1 MWRMI
6 SCYFFQNSFTTF
18 AYNSITMITNFNL
31 TTESAAHL
39 CCFFFCLQL
48 VFWKPLHILRLAREN
63 LHNRWVL
70 LVCGKLSFS
79 VW

>member
-6 SCYFFQNSFTTF
+6 SCYFFHNSFTTF

-39 CCFFFCLQL
+39 CCFFFLFAACFLETSTYTSL
-48 VFWKPLHILRLAREN
+48 GK
-63 LHNRWVL
+63 
-70 LVCGKLSFS
+70 GKLT
-79 VW
+79 

>member
-39 CCFFFCLQL
+39 CCFFLFAACFLETSTYTSL
-48 VFWKPLHILRLAREN
+48 GK
-63 LHNRWVL
+63 
-70 LVCGKLSFS
+70 GKLT
-79 VW
+79 